1 MTRRFDSIY
10 NGLMLGE
17 SETYDGIR
25 EISALEPLPGDVG
38 FIRVSSTRVQSSP
51 LKPQFPE
58 RGGSLVSP
66 NNILVNGRKIPSTYQ
81 SEGSCRYRVDISAQ
95 DVALSVQETWH

>member
-1 MTRRFDSIY
+1 VTRRFDSIY

-25 EISALEPLPGDVG
+25 EISTLEPLPGDVG
-38 FIRVSSTRVQSSP
+38 FIRVSSTRVQPSP
-51 LKPQFPE
+51 LKPQFPG

-66 NNILVNGRKIPSTYQ
+66 NNIILVNGRKIPSTYQ

-95 DVALSVQETWH
+95 DVVLSV